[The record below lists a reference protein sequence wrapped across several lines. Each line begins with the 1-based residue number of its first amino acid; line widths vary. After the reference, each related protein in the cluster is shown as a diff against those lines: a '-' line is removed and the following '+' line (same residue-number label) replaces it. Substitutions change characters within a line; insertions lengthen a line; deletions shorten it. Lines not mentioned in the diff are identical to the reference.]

1 MLNTVTI
8 MGRLTADPELRTTP
22 SGLSVTSFT
31 LAVDRDFQ
39 KQGAEKATDWIDVT
53 AWRQTADFIT
63 RYFQKGRMMI
73 VKGSLQTR
81 TYTDK
86 DGKNRKAWDVI
97 ADQVYFGDSKRDS
110 DSNGGYSRQESAPR
124 NEEPAVFSSGSAED
138 FTPII
143 DDDLPF

>member
-8 MGRLTADPELRTTP
+8 MGRLAADPELRTTP

-39 KQGAEKATDWIDVT
+39 KQGAERVTDWIDVT
-53 AWRQTADFIT
+53 AWRQTADFVT

-97 ADQVYFGDSKRDS
+97 AEQVYFGDSKRDS
-110 DSNGGYSRQESAPR
+110 DSNGGYARQDAAPR
-124 NEEPAVFSSGSAED
+124 AEETTSFSTGSSED